1 MKVVSLKIASLIAV
15 VVAMLV
21 GALFATQASAKPSG
35 ESESAPLEAEESA
48 PAGAPL
54 LWEEDGSVAYDH
66 ATPPCSGNLGRIH
79 ASTHRP
85 GRMNVTFTVRC
96 DQEMSTLHVWA
107 QLWEDR
113 WWGWDRIGVK
123 GKSTSYN
130 VTGSTVHAN
139 DRCRNNY
146 IRATSGGW
154 GILNGTYHQ
163 GPAYT
168 EYATNPCNL

>member
-1 MKVVSLKIASLIAV
+1 MLVIAV
-15 VVAMLV
+15 
-21 GALFATQASAKPSG
+21 FATQASAQPSS
-35 ESESAPLEAEESA
+35 EPEPAPLEVEDSAPESAPL
-48 PAGAPL
+48 P
-54 LWEEDGSVAYDH
+54 WEEDDESVARDH
-66 ATPPCSGNLGRIH
+66 TTPPCSGNLGRIH

-96 DQEMSTLHVWA
+96 NQQMSTLHVWA

-123 GKSTSYN
+123 GKSTSDN
-130 VTGSTVHAN
+130 VTKSTVHAN

-163 GPAYT
+163 GPSYT
-168 EYATNPCNL
+168 RYATNPCNL